1 MATEIRLEGALLNRA
16 INDYDIS
23 KIQSATNKS
32 DVESLWGK
40 ITDWF
45 CGTRK
50 EEAKKALFDVIHNDN
65 PDRKIECFN
74 QLRDMVSPA
83 YKDKFTYKITEV
95 NDNLF
100 TVNLLITDILSI
112 ENLSTTG
119 KSIDITSAASHS
131 LDGVMN
137 RGDFNLEQLKKDA
150 TRFTY
155 TLNSKLYKHGFLTEL
170 ELEKITVNMPKA
182 QKKSLDV
189 IASQTGVIAIK
200 NGIHELGCG
209 MSFVGTPELQSISI
223 STKKDDVVKVEL
235 NLIQN
240 HLNERFDI
248 YKQSLPDAKYPC
260 LSMKANIDID
270 NKGNYYIREIKVSHP
285 GID

>member
-1 MATEIRLEGALLNRA
+1 MATEIRLEGSLFNRV
-16 INDYDIS
+16 INDYDVS
-23 KIQSATNKS
+23 KIQSAKNKS
-32 DVESLWGK
+32 EVESLWGK

-50 EEAKKALFDVIHNDN
+50 EEAKKALFDIIHNDN

-112 ENLSTTG
+112 ENLRTTG
-119 KSIDITSAASHS
+119 KSIDIASVVSHS

-137 RGDFNLEQLKKDA
+137 RGNSNLEQLKKDVS
-150 TRFTY
+150 RFTY
-155 TLNSKLYKHGFLTEL
+155 TFNSELYKHGSLTEL
-170 ELEKITVNMPKA
+170 ELEKVTVNMPEA

-189 IASQTGVIAIK
+189 IASKTGVIAIK
-200 NGIHELGCG
+200 NGIHELG
-209 MSFVGTPELQSISI
+209 
-223 STKKDDVVKVEL
+223 
-235 NLIQN
+235 
-240 HLNERFDI
+240 
-248 YKQSLPDAKYPC
+248 Y
-260 LSMKANIDID
+260 
-270 NKGNYYIREIKVSHP
+270 
-285 GID
+285 